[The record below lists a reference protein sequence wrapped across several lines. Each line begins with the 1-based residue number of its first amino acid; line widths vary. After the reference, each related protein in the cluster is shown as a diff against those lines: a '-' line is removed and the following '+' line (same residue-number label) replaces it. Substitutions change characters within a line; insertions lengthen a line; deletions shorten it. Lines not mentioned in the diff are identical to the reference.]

1 MGKFGKNN
9 SKFYDMIIF
18 NNLGYKVLDV
28 EVNDNSYRNRA
39 VMGDHSLTLY
49 YSLPEHV
56 EIPVGSYC
64 EFQGETFTLK
74 RPNNFKMKHKRLF
87 EYTVLF
93 EAPEANANVW
103 KFRNPVDGRLKFPL
117 TAKPREH
124 LQMFVDNMNRRDKG
138 WTVGECVDGVETLIA
153 YDHDFCID
161 ALTRMASTF
170 NTEYEF
176 VGKRVSL
183 HKIEYNKSVP
193 LPLSYG
199 RGNGFKSG
207 VGRSNT
213 GNNPPTEILF
223 IQGGTTNI
231 DPSKYGSSEL
241 LLPKNQTLAYD
252 GEHFENEAGFVKE
265 NSRNYVVD
273 DLGMSIRRYDK
284 QLSSLAEDSLDCSEI
299 YPKRVGTV
307 SKVVVV
313 DEKNNFYD
321 IVDTSIPSSLNYEDY
336 LIGEESMT
344 INFQS
349 GMLAGREFEVKYY
362 HEAVKNKAARRFEII
377 PADIDG
383 QIMPNATYAPKA
395 GDKYAIFKCMLPD
408 SYICDNTTKTGAS
421 WDMFRAAVKFLFD
434 SEDIKFT
441 FTGELDGI
449 WSKKDW
455 INIGGRIKLGGYI
468 LFTDEQFQKSGVL
481 VRITGIKDY
490 INKPHSP
497 IIELSNTTVSGS
509 VSSTLNDLKSE
520 EVIVEDLHREA
531 IQFTKRR
538 FRDAKET
545 ISMLEEALLDNFTNS
560 INPIAVQTMSLLVG
574 DESLQFRFV
583 NSKTSP
589 VQVAHSIVY
598 DNETKQ
604 LTAAAGIIQH
614 MTLGINS
621 VSSSHKASEYKY
633 WNMETYTSGR
643 LDDGTKK
650 YYLYAKVSKT
660 TQTGVFTLSEN
671 AIKLEGVSGYY
682 HLLLGVLNSE
692 YDEERS
698 FVTMY
703 GFTEVLPGRVT
714 TDKVVSGDGNSFFDL
729 IANALK
735 LGDKLSYN
743 VNGDGLLKIKGTI
756 VQSQS
761 GSESYI
767 GCFRGAYNSSYTYY
781 NGDEVTYAVNGLT
794 STYRYVYATPTKGVA
809 PSNSVYWSVV
819 AKGAKGE
826 DGTSIS
832 IKGTLTSTSQLPSSG
847 QEGDAYIVNGDLYVW
862 DGSKW
867 SNVGKIKGDK
877 GDKGDDGATG
887 NYTELRFAKN
897 GSTTTPPTLS
907 KTSLNPSGWSTST
920 PSVSSVEY
928 LWMTSAVKTG
938 DGLTL
943 VSQWTT
949 PIRMTPY
956 NGKDGKD
963 GSSPVMVYRGVYD
976 ATKSYYGNTNRL
988 DCVKQG
994 STYYIARVDAGTF
1007 SNVAPPNTN
1016 KWNSFG
1022 ASFESIATNLL
1033 LAQGANIGDWFMS
1046 NGKIVSTLSTG
1057 DIIELDAK
1065 NKRIRITSASSGGS
1079 YSQENI
1085 GSVIT
1090 LDAGSGIVETR
1101 SKNSSSSVSY
1111 MSPTGVFANRAGTQ
1125 CVAASSGYDQ
1135 RAAICALG
1143 YGNLNKSDWSF
1154 GDDERLIAG
1163 LYGYASNSGTAPS
1176 YGAYIYNLKAKGV
1189 IYGIKYITSSGVYLT
1204 DAMSLVVGFSN
1215 QRTNVYLPASTR
1227 EGQTIVFKQWWT
1239 GYMRIYPRSGQ
1250 KIFDDHTEN
1259 EYYDVGEGQELV
1271 AHFVRAAINGE
1282 SVQVWLVS
1290 KFSY

>member
-93 EAPEANANVW
+93 EAPEANAKVW
-103 KFRNPVDGRLKFPL
+103 KFRNLVDGRLKFPL

-252 GEHFENEAGFVKE
+252 GEHFENEAGFVKA

-826 DGTSIS
+826 DGMSIS

-1290 KFSY
+1290 KFKY